1 MKGIIVYKGKYGATK
16 QYADWL
22 ARELQL
28 PVFSADN
35 IRALQLREY
44 DVILIGTSVYIGKL
58 KIAAWIKENQSI
70 LEGKKLFL
78 FLVSGTNPTEREK
91 LDAYVKS
98 GIPDDIRVRCK
109 IYFLPGRVILEK
121 LSWKDRLL
129 LNMGAR
135 LAKNSAGKKNKP
147 VDFDDVK
154 KEHLS
159 EMIGA
164 VKQTLVSEEVVLSA

>member
-70 LEGKKLFL
+70 LDGKKLFL
-78 FLVSGTNPTEREK
+78 FLVSGTKPTEREK
-91 LDAYVKS
+91 LDAYVRS
-98 GIPDDIRVRCK
+98 GIPDNIRVTCK
-109 IYFLPGRVILEK
+109 IYFLP
-121 LSWKDRLL
+121 
-129 LNMGAR
+129 
-135 LAKNSAGKKNKP
+135 
-147 VDFDDVK
+147 
-154 KEHLS
+154 
-159 EMIGA
+159 
-164 VKQTLVSEEVVLSA
+164 